1 MDGKAHAD
9 SPASARVRL
18 DAEEADQFDPEAADL
33 VTDAA
38 APINSWIYVIL
49 GVAIVG
55 LLLIVM
61 QLVSS
66 QPG

>member
-1 MDGKAHAD
+1 MDGKAHAE

-18 DAEEADQFDPEAADL
+18 DAEDAEQFDPEADL
-33 VTDAA
+33 VTEVA

-55 LLLIVM
+55 ILLIVM

>member
-18 DAEEADQFDPEAADL
+18 DAEDADQFDPDADL

>member
-1 MDGKAHAD
+1 M
-9 SPASARVRL
+9 RL
-18 DAEEADQFDPEAADL
+18 DAEDADQFDPDADL